1 MGIKVLKR
9 KCLGIYSSFIIKFAI
24 FATALYLLWIPF
36 ASAYFSAILEI
47 TGAYFALIGLKI
59 TLNSTPEFLYSQ
71 GIRSCIPPF
80 IALVLA
86 TPKIKWKKMAF
97 TIGIG
102 APILFL
108 FRIILQVSYVYLQI
122 RPQSEFY
129 SIFVIFLSG
138 TCRVALPFLLWF
150 ALSYRQILAVEAKR
164 GISKGFYMSSRA
176 HSTPF
181 F

>member
-1 MGIKVLKR
+1 M
-9 KCLGIYSSFIIKFAI
+9 
-24 FATALYLLWIPF
+24 
-36 ASAYFSAILEI
+36 EI
-47 TGAYFALIGLKI
+47 TDAYFALIGLKI

-164 GISKGFYMSSRA
+164 GISDGFYIC
-176 HSTPF
+176 PF
-181 F
+181 CGVEKRGILDHIRDVHGEEALKSEEVKELTGLNHRIRR